1 MIPAHPAASRGRTMR
16 HPDSGASIMLRTVT
30 LMFSALLLAQAAP
43 ATAACNSP
51 LLDTSAKRLIGPEES
66 LCQYAGRAVLVV
78 NTASQCGF
86 TPQYEG
92 LEALWKEYSDDG
104 LVVLGFPSDQFG
116 GQEFGDDA
124 EIAKFCKLNFG
135 VSFPMFTKSSVRGE
149 DAIPLY
155 RSLIEATGEAPQ
167 WNFHKYLISADGR
180 TVQAFGSRVK
190 PDSAELRGAIEAAL
204 AP

>member
-1 MIPAHPAASRGRTMR
+1 
-16 HPDSGASIMLRTVT
+16 MLRTLT
-30 LMFSALLLAQAAP
+30 LMLSALLLAQAAP
-43 ATAACNSP
+43 ADAACSSP

-66 LCQYAGRAVLVV
+66 LCQYAGKAVLVV
-78 NTASQCGF
+78 NTASRCGF

-92 LEALWKEYSDDG
+92 LEALWKEYGDDG

-135 VSFPMFTKSSVRGE
+135 VSFPMFTKSSVKGD

-155 RSLIEATGEAPQ
+155 RGLIAATGKTPQ
-167 WNFHKYLISADGR
+167 WNFHKYLIAPDGKS
-180 TVQAFGSRVK
+180 VQAFGSRVK
-190 PDSAELRGAIEAAL
+190 PDSKELRGAIEAAL
-204 AP
+204 AR

>member
-1 MIPAHPAASRGRTMR
+1 
-16 HPDSGASIMLRTVT
+16 MLRTLILT
-30 LMFSALLLAQAAP
+30 LSALLLAQAAP
-43 ATAACNSP
+43 AGAACASP

-66 LCQYAGRAVLVV
+66 LCQYAGKAVLVV

-92 LEALWKEYSDDG
+92 LEALWKEYGDDG

-124 EIAKFCKLNFG
+124 EIAKFCKVNFG
-135 VSFPMFTKSSVRGE
+135 VSFPMFTKSSVKGD

-155 RSLIEATGEAPQ
+155 RDLIAATGESPQ
-167 WNFHKYLISADGR
+167 WNFHKYLIAPDGKS
-180 TVQAFGSRVK
+180 VQAFGSRVK
-190 PDSAELRGAIEAAL
+190 PDSKELRGAIEAVL
-204 AP
+204 PRGS